1 MQTDEVFDGER
12 SGGMGAAL
20 VVAELNFDS
29 AGRKNLDHGSYL
41 AAHQSVLGL
50 IPQQCDFGKQVE
62 LWP

>member
-1 MQTDEVFDGER
+1 MKANEVFDGKR
-12 SGGMGAAL
+12 SGGIGTAL

-29 AGRKNLDHGSYL
+29 AGRKNLDRGSCL